1 MTLVYHELSREN
13 MELLAREVAFWG
25 SIKLLVDLL
34 NIAENINL
42 ILSVDV

>member
-1 MTLVYHELSREN
+1 
-13 MELLAREVAFWG
+13 VAFWG
-25 SIKLLVDLL
+25 SIKLLTDLL